1 MIMPYTKD
9 FTFDD
14 IEEGSVIRDTLD
26 DEVHTVVKYIETKG
40 WQVIPE
46 SINTENHGVNL
57 YVPGDMWPGRYE
69 LLIED

>member
-1 MIMPYTKD
+1 MPYTKD

-14 IEEGSVIRDTLD
+14 IEEGSVIRDTVD
-26 DEVHTVVKYIETKG
+26 HEVQKVGKYIEAKG

-46 SINTENHGVNL
+46 SINTESHWVDF
-57 YVPGDMWPGRYE
+57 YVPDDRWPRRYE

>member
-1 MIMPYTKD
+1 MPYTKD

-26 DEVHTVVKYIETKG
+26 NEVQTVGKYIETKG
-40 WQVIPE
+40 WKVISE
-46 SINTENHGVNL
+46 SINTETRGIDL
-57 YVPGDMWPGRYE
+57 YVPDDLWPGRYE